1 MGEEDLGLGQD
12 CRRRGR
18 RLADLGATLVAVLA
32 EPGLD
37 HYGVA
42 MKDPESNE
50 FDINGRPEVAS
61 GCPVAAGGS

>member
-1 MGEEDLGLGQD
+1 MITEVCQQGCREASVIMNLG
-12 CRRRGR
+12 
-18 RLADLGATLVAVLA
+18 AVLA

-61 GCPVAAGGS
+61 GCPAAAGGS